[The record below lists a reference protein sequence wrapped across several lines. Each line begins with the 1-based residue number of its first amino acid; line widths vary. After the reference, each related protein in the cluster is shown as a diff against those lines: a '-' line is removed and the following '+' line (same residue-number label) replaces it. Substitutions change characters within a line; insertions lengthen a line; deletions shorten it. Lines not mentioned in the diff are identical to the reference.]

1 MTKQYTLIF
10 ADDNPIGISWIDEE
24 TKHRECLMIGDKFNI
39 ILKVD
44 SKVCDTKLVS
54 DNDQEYN
61 TLENNTL
68 LDLFYRNN
76 DIVVLRMI
84 PNNADKD
91 NCIYFDFYLNR
102 TYMLDGTL
110 IENDLEKIN
119 SSGFEPVKNNPIQ
132 EHYSMNIGYLLF
144 NDNYIKIIND
154 LKKVKENIDRLEYVY
169 ESNINQRLNYPE
181 SIKEISRILQSIEY
195 IHYSEI
201 FEDYTIPNP
210 EKDQLNM
217 IAKNILNKLS
227 DEIDYI
233 GDIPNKLKERYA
245 LENPFGIELDRKLL
259 SISENYEKIKDMLDK
274 GYSGLNDKLRLCVWL
289 IDSYVLLYDLKNDVR
304 DLYFIE
310 IDICNF
316 IQEFIFLDLS
326 EKIYNYTI
334 KIPTE

>member
-1 MTKQYTLIF
+1 MAKQYSIIF
-10 ADDNPIGISWIDEE
+10 TDDNPIGISWIDEE

-39 ILKVD
+39 ILKID

-61 TLENNTL
+61 TLENYTL
-68 LDLFYRNN
+68 FDLFYKNN

-84 PNNADKD
+84 PNNTDEYAS
-91 NCIYFDFYLNR
+91 IYFEFYLNR
-102 TYMLDGTL
+102 TYMRDGTL

-119 SSGFEPVKNNPIQ
+119 DSGFEPVENKLIR
-132 EHYSMNIGYLLF
+132 EHDSMNIWYLLS

-154 LKKVKENIDRLEYVY
+154 LKNIKENIDRLDYVY
-169 ESNINQRLNYPE
+169 RYNIDQHLNYPE

-217 IAKNILNKLS
+217 LAKNILNKLS
-227 DEIDYI
+227 DESNYI
-233 GDIPNKLKERYA
+233 EDILNKLKERYA
-245 LENPFGIELDRKLL
+245 LENPFGIELNRKLP

-274 GYSGLNDKLRLCVWL
+274 GYSSLNDKIRLCVWL
-289 IDSYVLLYDLKNDVR
+289 IDSYVLLYDLKNDVS

-326 EKIYNYTI
+326 DKIYNYTI